1 MVEATL
7 FTFGFVR
14 FLIPSFL
21 FLFAGCASKPEVHE
35 IILTDLDDSAIS
47 INPSENALT
56 VIYFL
61 SPECPLCINY
71 TLAMRNLDEEF
82 GSDSV
87 AFYGVH
93 AKEWFDTEEVKR
105 FALKYN
111 VGFEMVLDDGN
122 KLANA
127 LGATVTP
134 EVFVLNSNS
143 EILYS
148 GKIDNWVNELG
159 KKKLEVSEHYLKNAL
174 LAWRDGKTIRP
185 KRTEPKG
192 CLIE

>member
-1 MVEATL
+1 MR
-7 FTFGFVR
+7 FV
-14 FLIPSFL
+14 IPIVL
-21 FLFAGCASKPEVHE
+21 LLVTGCANKPAVHE
-35 IILTDLDDSAIS
+35 VLLTDLNDSAVS

-56 VIYFL
+56 IIFFL

-71 TLAMRNLDEEF
+71 TFAMRELEQEF
-82 GSDSV
+82 ASDSIK
-87 AFYGVH
+87 FYGIH
-93 AKEWFDTEEVKR
+93 SKEWFSANEVNE
-105 FALKYN
+105 FAIKYKLD
-111 VGFEMVLDDGN
+111 FEMLLDDGN
-122 KLANA
+122 QLANA
-127 LGATVTP
+127 LGATITP

-143 EILYS
+143 EVLYS

-174 LAWRDGKTIRP
+174 LAWRDGKPIDP